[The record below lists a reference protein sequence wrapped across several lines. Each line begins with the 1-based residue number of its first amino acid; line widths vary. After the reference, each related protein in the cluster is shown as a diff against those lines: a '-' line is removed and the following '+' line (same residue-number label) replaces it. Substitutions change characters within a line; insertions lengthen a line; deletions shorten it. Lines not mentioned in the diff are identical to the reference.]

1 MTNFEAMILKTLKW
15 IDKYFEEVTLVA
27 LLAVTVTLTF
37 IQVIMRYIFH
47 NSLSWSEELARYLF
61 LYLIWIGAAY
71 AVKRESHLRIQI
83 ILSKIPSKH
92 LNKFEVFIYLIWL
105 GFTMFLFLSSLKMTI
120 NIFSSG
126 QLSPAMRI
134 PMGYAYVSI
143 PLGTGLMC
151 FRIIQKMLKW
161 EK

>member
-92 LNKFEVFIYLIWL
+92 LTNLKFSFI
-105 GFTMFLFLSSLKMTI
+105 
-120 NIFSSG
+120 
-126 QLSPAMRI
+126 
-134 PMGYAYVSI
+134 
-143 PLGTGLMC
+143 
-151 FRIIQKMLKW
+151 
-161 EK
+161 